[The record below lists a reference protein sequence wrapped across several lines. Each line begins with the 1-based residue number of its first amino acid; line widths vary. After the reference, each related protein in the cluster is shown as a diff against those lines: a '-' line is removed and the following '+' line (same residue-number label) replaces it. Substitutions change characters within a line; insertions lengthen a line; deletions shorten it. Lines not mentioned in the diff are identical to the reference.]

1 MRISLALVLLL
12 ACTPERDAQWTVE
25 LVVPGSDFHGVHG
38 ITTDAADEIY
48 VGSVIGQSIY
58 RVDRETGAVE
68 LHVGPPEGIADD
80 LEFGPDG
87 TLVWTA
93 IFRGE
98 VLARSPEGEI
108 SVLAEGLRDVNSLA
122 FAPDGRLF
130 ATEVFGGDAL
140 YEIDPTGTEP
150 ARTIMRDMGGLNGF
164 DFGPDGKLYG
174 PIWFKG
180 QVARVDVD
188 TGTLEVVADG
198 FAVPAAANFD
208 SAGNLYVV
216 DTELGQVV
224 RVDVATGEKTLIA
237 EVRPGIDNLT
247 LDSRDRLYLTNMTD
261 NAVIEINT
269 ETGTSRTLVEG
280 QLSIPGDIALYSDGD
295 VETVHIA
302 DVFAYRTVDTQT
314 GEVTTVSRM
323 QAAGNPTSIS
333 VHGDHVLMASWA
345 SGSVQVFARD
355 TGELLRDLEEFSVP
369 GDVIELDDGSL
380 LVTELG
386 TGTLVRVH
394 EGSRTPLVTG
404 LGGPAC
410 LARSGSSVY
419 VTEVVAGQ
427 VSKIELPSGERS
439 VVVSGLKQPEGID
452 ILPDGRLVVAEV
464 GERRIVAIDPTSGEI
479 EVLASELAMGI
490 PPLAELSPVHVISG
504 VAVSETGA
512 VYFTSDLENALYRL
526 RRE

>member
-1 MRISLALVLLL
+1 MRIALTLVLLL
-12 ACTPERDAQWTVE
+12 ACTPQRDAQWTVE

-38 ITTDAADEIY
+38 ITTDASDEIY
-48 VGSVIGQSIY
+48 VGSVVGQSIY

-68 LHVGPPEGIADD
+68 LHVGPPLGVADD

-87 TLVWTA
+87 TLVWTG

-98 VLARSPEGEI
+98 VLARSPTGEI
-108 SVLAEGLRDVNSLA
+108 AVLAEGLPAVNSLA

-140 YEIDPTGTEP
+140 YEIDRTGTEP
-150 ARTIMRDMGGLNGF
+150 PREIMRDMGGLNGF

-188 TGTLEVVADG
+188 AGTLEVVADG

-216 DTELGQVV
+216 DTELGQVI
-224 RVDVATGEKTLIA
+224 RVDVATGEKTLVA

-247 LDSRDRLYLTNMTD
+247 LDSQDRLYLTNMTD
-261 NAVIEINT
+261 NAVIEVDT
-269 ETGTSRTLVEG
+269 ETGASRVLVEG
-280 QLSIPGDIALYSDGD
+280 QLSSPGDIALHSDGG

-302 DVFAYRTVDTQT
+302 DVFAYRSVNTET

-323 QAAGNPTSIS
+323 QARSNPTSIS
-333 VHGDHVLMASWA
+333 VNDAHVLLGSWA
-345 SGSVQVFARD
+345 SGNVLVLDRES
-355 TGELLRDLEEFSVP
+355 GELVRDLEEFSVP

-380 LVTELG
+380 LVAELG
-386 TGTLVRVH
+386 TGALVRVD
-394 EGSRTPLVTG
+394 EAGRNTVVTG
-404 LGGPAC
+404 LQGPAA
-410 LARSGSSVY
+410 LARAGSSVY
-419 VTEVVAGQ
+419 VTEAVAGQ
-427 VSKIELPSGERS
+427 VSKIELPGGERS

-452 ILPDGRLVVAEV
+452 LLPDGRLVVAEV
-464 GERRIVAIDPTSGEI
+464 GERRIVAIDPASGEL
-479 EVLASELAMGI
+479 EVLASGLALGI
-490 PPLAELSPVHVISG
+490 PPLAGLSAVHIISG

-512 VYFTSDLENALYRL
+512 VYFTSDLENALYRIV
-526 RRE
+526 RE